1 MNRAGVVR
9 RLLLLSTLV
18 SWLSPSCGAASNLP
32 SATPADAVG
41 ASAMATPTAVNSPAS
56 TRWAAGTEA
65 AGPTSAALATATAS
79 APTPWAAGTEAAAAT
94 SASLTVAAGMTPTPW
109 VAGTEAAAAT
119 SAALTAAAGMI
130 PTPWFVG
137 TETASQTAEAGR
149 WVTVVG
155 NSVTF
160 ESPGYWHPTRTAP
173 ADALSDAWA
182 LAIPEAASATI
193 SFGGAGL
200 ERFRPPRELI
210 IVESLVTIGGKPGF
224 KWIRRTQVGG
234 SDVLYEYMTTG
245 LNDEGVFGFSV
256 LLHEMDPSVELQLD
270 RLAETVVFVEGR

>member
-32 SATPADAVG
+32 SASPADAVG

-65 AGPTSAALATATAS
+65 AGPTSAAPATATTS
-79 APTPWAAGTEAAAAT
+79 APTPLAA
-94 SASLTVAAGMTPTPW
+94 
-109 VAGTEAAAAT
+109 
-119 SAALTAAAGMI
+119 
-130 PTPWFVG
+130 G

-182 LAIPEAASATI
+182 LAIP
-193 SFGGAGL
+193 
-200 ERFRPPRELI
+200 
-210 IVESLVTIGGKPGF
+210 
-224 KWIRRTQVGG
+224 
-234 SDVLYEYMTTG
+234 
-245 LNDEGVFGFSV
+245 
-256 LLHEMDPSVELQLD
+256 
-270 RLAETVVFVEGR
+270 

>member
-94 SASLTVAAGMTPTPW
+94 SASLTAAAGMTPTPW
-109 VAGTEAAAAT
+109 VAGTEA
-119 SAALTAAAGMI
+119 
-130 PTPWFVG
+130 
-137 TETASQTAEAGR
+137 ASQTAEAGR